1 MRILLDTHIFLWM
14 ISAPEKLSRTV
25 KDILESKEN
34 EIFLSAVSGWEI
46 AIKYQIG
53 KLRLAE
59 NPDIYIPRQVVENS
73 LEVLPI
79 QMNHAINVSNLPD
92 IHNDPFDRLLI
103 SQSQIEN
110 LPLITNDEKIKK
122 YSINTIW

>member
-1 MRILLDTHIFLWM
+1 MRVLLDTHIFLWM
-14 ISAPEKLSRTV
+14 ISDPGKLSRLV
-25 KDILESKEN
+25 KNILESKEN

-59 NPDIYIPRQVVENS
+59 NPDVYIPRKAEENS
-73 LEVLPI
+73 LELLSI
-79 QMNHAINVSNLPD
+79 EMNHAVNVSNLPD

-103 SQSQIEN
+103 SQSQLEN
-110 LPLITNDEKIKK
+110 LPLITNDEKIKR
-122 YSINTIW
+122 YSIDTIW

>member
-1 MRILLDTHIFLWM
+1 M
-14 ISAPEKLSRTV
+14 ISAPGKLSGTV
-25 KDILESKEN
+25 KNILESKEN

-59 NPDIYIPRQVVENS
+59 NPDVYIPRKAEENS
-73 LEVLPI
+73 LELLPI
-79 QMNHAINVSNLPD
+79 EMNHAVNVSNLPD

-103 SQSQIEN
+103 SQSQLEN
-110 LPLITNDEKIKK
+110 LPLITNDEKIKR